1 MRNLYC
7 STRYSAIRHPLLL
20 RMYKLTADAPSS
32 VAVHLGEDD
41 FDVTLENTLLQAE

>member
-20 RMYKLTADAPSS
+20 RKYKLTADAPSS
-32 VAVHLGEDD
+32 VAVHL
-41 FDVTLENTLLQAE
+41 DVTLENTLLES